1 VAARKIRLAISPR
14 LAAMIFPGFDGLVGM
29 MSLLEVDGDQWNLI
43 GFSDTNLG
51 RRDDGEGI
59 LQIPFVTIQNNL

>member
-1 VAARKIRLAISPR
+1 
-14 LAAMIFPGFDGLVGM
+14 MIFPGVDGFVGM

-51 RRDDGEGI
+51 RRDDGEGS